1 MLVEIKVITNLK
13 KQSGFFL
20 IEVLIATALAGG
32 ILVSLVGLVQNTVTI
47 SKKTLERTQSG
58 YLLEEGAEAV
68 KTIRDAGWGNISALV
83 DGTTYYL
90 TWNGSDWR
98 TTTVPNTIDNFTRT
112 VVFSSVSRDAS
123 DDIVTSGGSVDSRT
137 RKATVSVS
145 WTSQS
150 GQQTESLVFY
160 IADIRT

>member
-1 MLVEIKVITNLK
+1 MIINLK

-20 IEVLIATALAGG
+20 IEVVIAAALAGG
-32 ILVSLVGLVQNTVTI
+32 ILISLVGLVQNTVTI
-47 SKKTLERTQSG
+47 SKKTLERTQAG
-58 YLLEEGAEAV
+58 YLLEEGAEAI
-68 KTIRDAGWGNISALV
+68 KTIRDAGWGNISSLV

-98 TTTVPNTIDNFTRT
+98 TTTTPNTIDSFTRT
-112 VVFSSVSRDAS
+112 VVFGPVSRDAN

-137 RKATVSVS
+137 RKVTVTVT
-145 WTSQS
+145 WTSHS